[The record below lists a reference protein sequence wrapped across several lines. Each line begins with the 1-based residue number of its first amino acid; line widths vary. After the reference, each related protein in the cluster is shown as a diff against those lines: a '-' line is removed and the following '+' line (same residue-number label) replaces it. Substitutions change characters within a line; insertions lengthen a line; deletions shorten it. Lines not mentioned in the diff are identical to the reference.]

1 MDSDNRPTLRRSAI
15 SRRALLAAG
24 GMMLLAECVACQ
36 ASDAPSGTP
45 RLPNVPPGASAMRSS
60 STGSDAAGQ
69 PTTRSTATPDQ
80 GGNGATGEP
89 RTAVPGSAYDRPL
102 QHIDDGPMAI
112 ALTIDDGPSAYYT
125 PQVLRLLHKYGVT
138 ATFCMVGAR
147 VTAHPGIARDV
158 ADAGHAIVN
167 HTWTH
172 ARLSA
177 LAPAAVQEQ
186 MSRASDAIHNVTGR
200 RPGMFRAPY
209 GAWSPTVLKLCG
221 QMQLAPLDWS
231 VDPQD
236 WANPGVNAIVT
247 TIMGNTR
254 SGSIILEH
262 DGSGHRAETV
272 AALNIVLPRLL
283 AAGFPVPYRVIGPTI
298 APKAQRHRRGAQ
310 RPGPRP
316 ALPTATFPGLRRA
329 RKRGVPRNAQIVIRS
344 IPGR

>member
-1 MDSDNRPTLRRSAI
+1 MDSDDRPTLRQSAI
-15 SRRALLAAG
+15 SRRVLLAAG

-36 ASDAPSGTP
+36 APDAPSGTLRRP
-45 RLPNVPPGASAMRSS
+45 SVPPGADPAARPGTSAMPAV
-60 STGSDAAGQ
+60 AAKPSAGR
-69 PTTRSTATPDQ
+69 PDTPHSRR
-80 GGNGATGEP
+80 NEATGRV
-89 RTAVPGSAYDRPL
+89 RTAARGNAYDRPL
-102 QHIDDGPMAI
+102 HYIDDGPMAI
-112 ALTIDDGPSAYYT
+112 ALTIDDGPSAVYT

-147 VTAHPGIARDV
+147 VTAHPGIAREV

-177 LAPAAVQEQ
+177 LTPAAVGDQ

-209 GAWSPTVLKLCG
+209 GAWSPSVLKLCE

-247 TIMGNTR
+247 TIMRDTR

-262 DGSGHRAETV
+262 DGGRHRSETV

-283 AAGFPVPYRVIGPTI
+283 AAGFRF
-298 APKAQRHRRGAQ
+298 R
-310 RPGPRP
+310 
-316 ALPTATFPGLRRA
+316 TA
-329 RKRGVPRNAQIVIRS
+329 
-344 IPGR
+344 

>member
-1 MDSDNRPTLRRSAI
+1 VDSDDWPALRQSTI
-15 SRRALLAAG
+15 SRRVLLAAG
-24 GMMLLAECVACQ
+24 GIMLMAECVACQ
-36 ASDAPSGTP
+36 ASEAPSGTL
-45 RLPNVPPGASAMRSS
+45 RRPNVAPGADAAARPGASAMPAL
-60 STGSDAAGQ
+60 AAGQ
-69 PTTRSTATPDQ
+69 PSAGSPGTPHSGRNGTTGRA
-80 GGNGATGEP
+80 
-89 RTAVPGSAYDRPL
+89 RTAAHGNAYGRPL
-102 QHIDDGPMAI
+102 HYIDDGPMAI
-112 ALTIDDGPSAYYT
+112 ALTIDDGPSAVYT

-147 VTAHPGIARDV
+147 VTAHPGIAREV

-177 LAPAAVQEQ
+177 LTPAAVQDQ

-209 GAWSPTVLKLCG
+209 GAWSPAVLKLCE

-247 TIMGNTR
+247 TIMRNTR

-262 DGSGHRAETV
+262 DGGRNRSETV
-272 AALNIVLPRLL
+272 AALSIVLPRLL
-283 AAGFPVPYRVIGPTI
+283 AAGFRF
-298 APKAQRHRRGAQ
+298 R
-310 RPGPRP
+310 
-316 ALPTATFPGLRRA
+316 TA
-329 RKRGVPRNAQIVIRS
+329 
-344 IPGR
+344 

>member
-1 MDSDNRPTLRRSAI
+1 MDSDNWPVLRRPAV

-36 ASDAPSGTP
+36 ASDAPPGTP
-45 RLPNVPPGASAMRSS
+45 RRLNVPPRAPAMRSS
-60 STGSDAAGQ
+60 STGPDGPARATGQ
-69 PTTRSTATPDQ
+69 PGTRSTATPDH

-89 RTAVPGSAYDRPL
+89 RSAVRGSAYDRPI
-102 QHIDDGPMAI
+102 QYIDDGPMAI
-112 ALTIDDGPSAYYT
+112 ALTIDDGPSAFYT

-147 VTAHPGIARDV
+147 VAAHPGVAREV

-177 LAPAAVQEQ
+177 LAPAAVQDQ
-186 MSRASDAIHNVTGR
+186 MSRASDVIHQVTGR
-200 RPGMFRAPY
+200 HPGMFRAPF

-247 TIMGNTR
+247 TIMRNTG

-262 DGSGHRAETV
+262 DGGGHRSETV

-283 AAGFPVPYRVIGPTI
+283 AAGFQFR
-298 APKAQRHRRGAQ
+298 
-310 RPGPRP
+310 
-316 ALPTATFPGLRRA
+316 TA
-329 RKRGVPRNAQIVIRS
+329 
-344 IPGR
+344 

>member
-1 MDSDNRPTLRRSAI
+1 MDSDNWPALRRPAI
-15 SRRALLAAG
+15 PRRALLAAG

-45 RLPNVPPGASAMRSS
+45 RRLNVPPRAPAMPSS
-60 STGSDAAGQ
+60 STGPDGPARATGQ
-69 PTTRSTATPDQ
+69 PSTRSTATPHH

-89 RTAVPGSAYDRPL
+89 RSAVRGSAYDRPI
-102 QHIDDGPMAI
+102 QYIDDGPMAI
-112 ALTIDDGPSAYYT
+112 ALTIDDGPSAFYT

-147 VTAHPGIARDV
+147 VAAHPGIAREV

-177 LAPAAVQEQ
+177 LVPAAVQDQ
-186 MSRASDAIHNVTGR
+186 MSRASDAIHKVTGR
-200 RPGMFRAPY
+200 HPGMFRAPY

-247 TIMGNTR
+247 TIMRNTG

-262 DGSGHRAETV
+262 DGGGHRSETV

-283 AAGFPVPYRVIGPTI
+283 AAGFQFR
-298 APKAQRHRRGAQ
+298 
-310 RPGPRP
+310 
-316 ALPTATFPGLRRA
+316 TA
-329 RKRGVPRNAQIVIRS
+329 
-344 IPGR
+344 

>member
-1 MDSDNRPTLRRSAI
+1 M

-24 GMMLLAECVACQ
+24 GMMLLAGCAGCQ
-36 ASDAPSGTP
+36 ASDAPSGAP
-45 RLPNVPPGASAMRSS
+45 RRLNVPPGAPAMRSS
-60 STGSDAAGQ
+60 SARPAGPASAAGQ
-69 PTTRSTATPDQ
+69 PGTTSTDTPH

-89 RTAVPGSAYDRPL
+89 RSAVRGSANDRPI
-102 QHIDDGPMAI
+102 QYIDDGPMAI
-112 ALTIDDGPSAYYT
+112 ALTIDDGPSAFYT

-147 VTAHPGIARDV
+147 VAAHPGIAREV

-177 LAPAAVQEQ
+177 LAPTAVQDQ

-200 RPGMFRAPY
+200 PPGMFRAPF

-247 TIMGNTR
+247 TILRNTG

-262 DGSGHRAETV
+262 DGGGHRSETV

-283 AAGFPVPYRVIGPTI
+283 AAGFRF
-298 APKAQRHRRGAQ
+298 R
-310 RPGPRP
+310 
-316 ALPTATFPGLRRA
+316 TA
-329 RKRGVPRNAQIVIRS
+329 
-344 IPGR
+344 

>member
-1 MDSDNRPTLRRSAI
+1 MDSDDWPALRQSTI
-15 SRRALLAAG
+15 SRRVLLAAG
-24 GMMLLAECVACQ
+24 GMMLMAECVACQ
-36 ASDAPSGTP
+36 ASEAPSGTL
-45 RLPNVPPGASAMRSS
+45 RRPNVAPGADAAARPGASAMPAL
-60 STGSDAAGQ
+60 AAGQ
-69 PTTRSTATPDQ
+69 PSAGSPGTPHS
-80 GGNGATGEP
+80 GRNGATGRA
-89 RTAVPGSAYDRPL
+89 RTAAHGNAYGRPL
-102 QHIDDGPMAI
+102 HYIDDGPMAI
-112 ALTIDDGPSAYYT
+112 ALTIDDGPSAVYT

-147 VTAHPGIARDV
+147 VTAHPGIAREV

-177 LAPAAVQEQ
+177 LTPAAVQDQ

-209 GAWSPTVLKLCG
+209 GAWSPAVLKLCE

-247 TIMGNTR
+247 TIMRNTR

-262 DGSGHRAETV
+262 DGGRNRSETV
-272 AALNIVLPRLL
+272 AALSIVLPRLL
-283 AAGFPVPYRVIGPTI
+283 AAGFRF
-298 APKAQRHRRGAQ
+298 R
-310 RPGPRP
+310 
-316 ALPTATFPGLRRA
+316 TA
-329 RKRGVPRNAQIVIRS
+329 
-344 IPGR
+344 

>member
-1 MDSDNRPTLRRSAI
+1 VDSDRWPTLRRPAI
-15 SRRALLAAG
+15 SRRVLLAAAG
-24 GMMLLAECVACQ
+24 TILLAECVACQ
-36 ASDAPSGTP
+36 SSDAPPGTP
-45 RLPNVPPGASAMRSS
+45 RRPNVPPGADAAARPRASAMRSS
-60 STGSDAAGQ
+60 SIGSDMPARAAGQ
-69 PTTRSTATPDQ
+69 PSAGSTAV
-80 GGNGATGEP
+80 
-89 RTAVPGSAYDRPL
+89 RGSAYDWPL
-102 QHIDDGPMAI
+102 HYIDNGPMAI
-112 ALTIDDGPSAYYT
+112 ALTIDDGPSAVYT

-147 VTAHPGIARDV
+147 VTAHPGIAREV

-177 LAPAAVQEQ
+177 LAPAAVQDQ

-209 GAWSPTVLKLCG
+209 GAWSPTVLKLCE

-247 TIMGNTR
+247 TIMRNTR

-262 DGSGHRAETV
+262 DGGRNRSETV

-283 AAGFPVPYRVIGPTI
+283 AAGFRF
-298 APKAQRHRRGAQ
+298 R
-310 RPGPRP
+310 
-316 ALPTATFPGLRRA
+316 TA
-329 RKRGVPRNAQIVIRS
+329 
-344 IPGR
+344 

>member
-1 MDSDNRPTLRRSAI
+1 MRRRAEEPLTGGDVDSDNWPTLRRSI

-45 RLPNVPPGASAMRSS
+45 RRLNVPPGASAMRSS
-60 STGSDAAGQ
+60 STGSDRPARTAGQ
-69 PTTRSTATPDQ
+69 PTTRSTATQHP

-89 RTAVPGSAYDRPL
+89 GSAVRGSLYDRPI
-102 QHIDDGPMAI
+102 QYIHDGPMAI
-112 ALTIDDGPSAYYT
+112 ALTIDDGPSAFYT
-125 PQVLRLLHKYGVT
+125 PQVLRVLHKYGVT

-147 VTAHPGIARDV
+147 VAAHPGIAREV

-177 LAPAAVQEQ
+177 LAPAAVQDQ
-186 MSRASDAIHNVTGR
+186 MSRASDAIHKVTGR
-200 RPGMFRAPY
+200 HPGMFRAPF
-209 GAWSPTVLKLCG
+209 GAWSPTVLKLCA

-247 TIMGNTR
+247 TIMRNTG

-262 DGSGHRAETV
+262 DGGGHRSETV

-283 AAGFPVPYRVIGPTI
+283 AAGFRF
-298 APKAQRHRRGAQ
+298 R
-310 RPGPRP
+310 
-316 ALPTATFPGLRRA
+316 TA
-329 RKRGVPRNAQIVIRS
+329 
-344 IPGR
+344 

>member
-1 MDSDNRPTLRRSAI
+1 
-15 SRRALLAAG
+15 
-24 GMMLLAECVACQ
+24 
-36 ASDAPSGTP
+36 
-45 RLPNVPPGASAMRSS
+45 MRSS
-60 STGSDAAGQ
+60 SIGSDMPARAAGQ
-69 PTTRSTATPDQ
+69 PSAGSTATPHY
-80 GGNGATGEP
+80 GRNGATGGAP
-89 RTAVPGSAYDRPL
+89 TAVRGSAYDWPL
-102 QHIDDGPMAI
+102 HYIDNGPMAI
-112 ALTIDDGPSAYYT
+112 ALTIDDGPSAVYT

-147 VTAHPGIARDV
+147 VIAHPGIAREV

-177 LAPAAVQEQ
+177 LAPAAVQDQ

-209 GAWSPTVLKLCG
+209 GAWSPTVLKLCK

-247 TIMGNTR
+247 TIMRNTR

-262 DGSGHRAETV
+262 DGGRNRSETV

-283 AAGFPVPYRVIGPTI
+283 AAGFR
-298 APKAQRHRRGAQ
+298 
-310 RPGPRP
+310 
-316 ALPTATFPGLRRA
+316 FRA
-329 RKRGVPRNAQIVIRS
+329 A
-344 IPGR
+344 

>member
-1 MDSDNRPTLRRSAI
+1 MDSDDWPALRQSTI
-15 SRRALLAAG
+15 SRRVLLAAG
-24 GMMLLAECVACQ
+24 GIMLMAECVACQ
-36 ASDAPSGTP
+36 ASEAPSGTL
-45 RLPNVPPGASAMRSS
+45 RRPNVAPGADAAARPGASAMPAL
-60 STGSDAAGQ
+60 AAGQ
-69 PTTRSTATPDQ
+69 PSAGSPGTPHSGRNGTTGRA
-80 GGNGATGEP
+80 
-89 RTAVPGSAYDRPL
+89 RTAAHGNAYGRPL
-102 QHIDDGPMAI
+102 HYIDDGPMAI
-112 ALTIDDGPSAYYT
+112 ALTIDDGPSAVYT

-147 VTAHPGIARDV
+147 VTAHPGIAREV

-177 LAPAAVQEQ
+177 LTPAAVQDQ

-209 GAWSPTVLKLCG
+209 GAWSPAVLKLCE

-247 TIMGNTR
+247 TIMRNTR

-262 DGSGHRAETV
+262 DGGRNRSETV

-283 AAGFPVPYRVIGPTI
+283 AAGFRF
-298 APKAQRHRRGAQ
+298 R
-310 RPGPRP
+310 
-316 ALPTATFPGLRRA
+316 TA
-329 RKRGVPRNAQIVIRS
+329 
-344 IPGR
+344 

>member
-1 MDSDNRPTLRRSAI
+1 MDSDNWPTLRRSAI

-24 GMMLLAECVACQ
+24 GMMLLAECVARQ
-36 ASDAPSGTP
+36 ASDALSGTP
-45 RLPNVPPGASAMRSS
+45 RRLNVPPGAPAMRSS
-60 STGSDAAGQ
+60 STGSGGPARAAGQ
-69 PTTRSTATPDQ
+69 PTMRSTATPDH

-89 RTAVPGSAYDRPL
+89 RSAVRGSAYDRPI
-102 QHIDDGPMAI
+102 QYIDDGPMAI
-112 ALTIDDGPSAYYT
+112 ALTIDDGPSAFYT
-125 PQVLRLLHKYGVT
+125 PQVLRLLQKYGVT

-147 VTAHPGIARDV
+147 VTAHPGIAREV

-177 LAPAAVQEQ
+177 LAPAAVQDQ

-231 VDPQD
+231 VDPRD
-236 WANPGVNAIVT
+236 WANPGVNTIVT
-247 TIMGNTR
+247 TIMRNTG

-262 DGSGHRAETV
+262 DGGGHRSETV

-283 AAGFPVPYRVIGPTI
+283 AAGFRF
-298 APKAQRHRRGAQ
+298 R
-310 RPGPRP
+310 
-316 ALPTATFPGLRRA
+316 TA
-329 RKRGVPRNAQIVIRS
+329 
-344 IPGR
+344 

>member
-1 MDSDNRPTLRRSAI
+1 MDSDNWPALRRPAI

-45 RLPNVPPGASAMRSS
+45 RRLNVPPGASAMRSS
-60 STGSDAAGQ
+60 STGSDRPAPAAGQ
-69 PTTRSTATPDQ
+69 PTTRSTATQHP

-89 RTAVPGSAYDRPL
+89 RSAVRGSAYDRPI
-102 QHIDDGPMAI
+102 QYIDDGPMAI
-112 ALTIDDGPSAYYT
+112 ALTIDDGPSAFYT
-125 PQVLRLLHKYGVT
+125 PQVLRVLHKYGVT

-147 VTAHPGIARDV
+147 VAAHPGIAREV

-177 LAPAAVQEQ
+177 LAPAAVQDQ
-186 MSRASDAIHNVTGR
+186 MSRASDAIHEVTGR
-200 RPGMFRAPY
+200 HPGMFRAPF
-209 GAWSPTVLKLCG
+209 GAWSPTVLKLCA

-247 TIMGNTR
+247 TIMRNTG

-262 DGSGHRAETV
+262 DGGGRRSETV

-283 AAGFPVPYRVIGPTI
+283 AAGFRF
-298 APKAQRHRRGAQ
+298 R
-310 RPGPRP
+310 
-316 ALPTATFPGLRRA
+316 TA
-329 RKRGVPRNAQIVIRS
+329 
-344 IPGR
+344 

>member
-1 MDSDNRPTLRRSAI
+1 MKSDGWPTLRRSAI
-15 SRRALLAAG
+15 SRRVLLAAG
-24 GMMLLAECVACQ
+24 GTILLAECVACQ

-45 RLPNVPPGASAMRSS
+45 RPAERTARSGRGSQAHGVGYAQQFNRIGHCAGRARGAPPRRTMAGTGRPAERALPCPGART
-60 STGSDAAGQ
+60 TG
-69 PTTRSTATPDQ
+69 PCH
-80 GGNGATGEP
+80 
-89 RTAVPGSAYDRPL
+89 Y
-102 QHIDDGPMAI
+102 IDDGPMAI
-112 ALTIDDGPSAYYT
+112 ALTIDDGPSAVYT

-147 VTAHPGIARDV
+147 VTAHPGIAREV

-177 LAPAAVQEQ
+177 LAPAAVQDQ

-209 GAWSPTVLKLCG
+209 GAWSPTVLKLCE

-262 DGSGHRAETV
+262 DGGRNRSETV
-272 AALNIVLPRLL
+272 AALDIVLPRLL
-283 AAGFPVPYRVIGPTI
+283 AAGFRF
-298 APKAQRHRRGAQ
+298 R
-310 RPGPRP
+310 
-316 ALPTATFPGLRRA
+316 TA
-329 RKRGVPRNAQIVIRS
+329 
-344 IPGR
+344 

>member
-1 MDSDNRPTLRRSAI
+1 
-15 SRRALLAAG
+15 
-24 GMMLLAECVACQ
+24 
-36 ASDAPSGTP
+36 
-45 RLPNVPPGASAMRSS
+45 MRSS
-60 STGSDAAGQ
+60 SIGSDMPARAAGQ
-69 PTTRSTATPDQ
+69 PGAGSTATPPY

-89 RTAVPGSAYDRPL
+89 RSALRANAYDRPI

-112 ALTIDDGPSAYYT
+112 ALTIDDGPSAVYT

-147 VTAHPGIARDV
+147 VAADPGIAREV
-158 ADAGHAIVN
+158 ADAGHAIAN

-177 LAPAAVQEQ
+177 LAPAAVQDQ

-200 RPGMFRAPY
+200 RTAMFRAPY

-247 TIMGNTR
+247 TIMRNTR

-262 DGSGHRAETV
+262 DGGRNRSETV

-283 AAGFPVPYRVIGPTI
+283 AAGFRFRE
-298 APKAQRHRRGAQ
+298 A
-310 RPGPRP
+310 
-316 ALPTATFPGLRRA
+316 
-329 RKRGVPRNAQIVIRS
+329 
-344 IPGR
+344 